1 MAILT
6 SKILKMTS
14 EMRELMVQLA
24 LVLLEGTNA
33 PLPPNEGIITTI
45 VEADQEAPYQH
56 RHPSWILWRNLLF
69 K

>member
-6 SKILKMTS
+6 SKILKMTI

-24 LVLLEGTNA
+24 PVLLGGMNA
-33 PLPPNEGIITTI
+33 PLPLDNGIITTI